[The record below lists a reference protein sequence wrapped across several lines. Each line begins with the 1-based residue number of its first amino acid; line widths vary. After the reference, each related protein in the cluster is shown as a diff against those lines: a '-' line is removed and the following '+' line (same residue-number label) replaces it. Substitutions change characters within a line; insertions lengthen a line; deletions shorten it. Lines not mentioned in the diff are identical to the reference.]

1 MPAEP
6 AADKPL
12 ARTASGFFFVR
23 RRGAAGASA
32 ADIARLR
39 PMLVR
44 HRAPNPAI
52 VSISPHVLD
61 RPRAFAPQHAF
72 RAAAAHGDADACPR
86 RRVPSPTRAL
96 ADACPI

>member
-6 AADKPL
+6 ADDKPL
-12 ARTASGFFFVR
+12 ARTASGFFSSVAAA
-23 RRGAAGASA
+23 RGRGE
-32 ADIARLR
+32 RGG
-39 PMLVR
+39 

-86 RRVPSPTRAL
+86 RRVPYINRP
-96 ADACPI
+96 